1 MPDRSFNGRDFVLAP
16 GEMLFLYTDGV
27 TEAPNRAGDL
37 FNTQRLL
44 DIARQFGRLS
54 PQELML
60 SVIDNVE
67 RFWQEPSRPTTSLAL
82 SSAATRRS
90 SAYPSQCLA
99 TPVFASSSAAHS
111 LSLSSATSGKP
122 P

>member
-1 MPDRSFNGRDFVLAP
+1 MLAP

-44 DIARQFGRLS
+44 DITRQFGRLS

-67 RFWQEPSRPTTSLAL
+67 RFSTGTVQADDITCLVV
-82 SSAATRRS
+82 RRDLP
-90 SAYPSQCLA
+90 A
-99 TPVFASSSAAHS
+99 
-111 LSLSSATSGKP
+111 
-122 P
+122 